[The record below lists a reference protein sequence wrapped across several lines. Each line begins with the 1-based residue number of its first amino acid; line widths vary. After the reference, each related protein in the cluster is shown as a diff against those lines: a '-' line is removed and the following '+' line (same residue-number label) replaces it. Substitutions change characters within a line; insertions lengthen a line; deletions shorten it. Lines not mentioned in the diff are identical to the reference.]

1 MTKLALLQL
10 DPTVGDL
17 SGNTKRLEG
26 LALLASNHGA
36 TVGISTEL
44 AVCGYPPPR
53 PLAGTRFCDVFL
65 RGSVERPELASAV
78 GGDAGTRRR

>member
-44 AVCGYPPPR
+44 AVCGYPPATSCWNAI
-53 PLAGTRFCDVFL
+53 L
-65 RGSVERPELASAV
+65 
-78 GGDAGTRRR
+78 